1 MKTDA
6 LIAML
11 ATSVEPVRPAVVRQR
26 FQIALTAGMLGAL
39 MMMVLVYGVR
49 HDIAQAVLLPMF
61 WLKLLFPV
69 SVAVPAMVLLLRLSR
84 PGVRLGQVGW
94 ALVVPWLA
102 LSLFALGA
110 LLSAPPE
117 ARLELVFGKTW
128 LTCAFN
134 ITLVSVPSFA
144 ATFWALRGL
153 APTRPAWAGACGG
166 LVAAALGTVAYAL
179 HCPEMQAPFLAVWYV
194 LGMLIPAAAGAL
206 LGPRL
211 LRW

>member
-1 MKTDA
+1 MKTDQ

-11 ATSVEPVRPAVVRQR
+11 AAGVEPVQPAAVRQR
-26 FQIALTAGMLGAL
+26 FQTALTVGLAGAL
-39 MMMVLVYGVR
+39 ATMLLVFGVR
-49 HDIAQAVLLPMF
+49 HDLAQAAVLPMF
-61 WLKLLFPV
+61 WFKLLFPL
-69 SVAVPAMVLLLRLSR
+69 SMALPALLLLLRLGR
-84 PGVRLGQVGW
+84 PGVRLGRVGW

-117 ARLELVFGKTW
+117 GRVELVLGKTW

-153 APTRPAWAGACGG
+153 APTRPAWAGACAG
-166 LVAAALGTVAYAL
+166 LLAAAVGTVVYAL

-194 LGMLIPAAAGAL
+194 LGMLIPTAAGAL
-206 LGPRL
+206 LGPKL